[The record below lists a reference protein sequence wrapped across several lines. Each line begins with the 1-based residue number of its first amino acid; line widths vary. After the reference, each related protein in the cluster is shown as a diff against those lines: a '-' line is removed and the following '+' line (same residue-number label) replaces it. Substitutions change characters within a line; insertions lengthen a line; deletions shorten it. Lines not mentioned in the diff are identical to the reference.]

1 MKTYKFLQM
10 HEFNLSSKEVVTKK
24 YVTHDDHHYIEAYDK
39 YGNKFEIKFYPSEEQ
54 EGEGYE

>member
-10 HEFNLSSKEVVTKK
+10 HELNLSSKEVVTEK

-54 EGEGYE
+54 EG